1 MRRLTAWVFIVF
13 AVAASVCRAG
23 TFDPERDVGVALK
36 KGAVVLTVPAGAH
49 LKASFMEVALAKG
62 QSGTLKVGPLPPTRE
77 KDELGDG
84 IWHDRVVIPVAGDGL
99 KGTVELMVTY
109 QPCTE
114 GKGGVCYP
122 PTDRVLNVKASEI
135 PPLKAA
141 APEKPAAAP
150 PAEKPAAAAPAPQP
164 AEAAPAAAPAQAAPA
179 TPAPAKRGSPWALVW
194 SFLVVFAFGMGASFT
209 PCVYPMIPI
218 TMAIIGAKGGG
229 KLRGFTLSLAL
240 VLGMAVTYTTL
251 GVLAAKSG
259 AAAGSWAQ
267 RPEFLIPVSILFSL
281 FALSLFGAFEIRLP
295 DALQQKLQGD
305 GSRKGYLGAFTM
317 GMVLGPLSAP
327 CVGPVIGSVILGIAQ
342 RGEVALGA
350 AQMFTFALGMGT
362 LFLVTGTFA
371 AALPRSGD
379 WLDRFKQGMGLVVL
393 GFAVWNVRLVL
404 PGWAVAGLW
413 AVVLLVAAP
422 VLGAFRSTD
431 SLLGGFFRG
440 LGFLALALGLLCGV
454 KAAEDGLD
462 VKLLPRGGAAAEAK
476 AASVWMEQD
485 LEGALAQ
492 AKAGGKLVLV
502 DTYADWCAQCKE
514 LDEKTWPDPAIQAW
528 IKDKAVAVR
537 INTDKDRKD
546 LRERLGVRSYP
557 TVLVLDAEG
566 RILRTTLGF
575 QPPAEMLRFLRS

>member
-1 MRRLTAWVFIVF
+1 
-13 AVAASVCRAG
+13 AG
-23 TFDPERDVGVALK
+23 TPEAGTPAA
-36 KGAVVLTVPAGAH
+36 GTPEAGTPAV
-49 LKASFMEVALAKG
+49 
-62 QSGTLKVGPLPPTRE
+62 
-77 KDELGDG
+77 
-84 IWHDRVVIPVAGDGL
+84 
-99 KGTVELMVTY
+99 
-109 QPCTE
+109 
-114 GKGGVCYP
+114 
-122 PTDRVLNVKASEI
+122 
-135 PPLKAA
+135 
-141 APEKPAAAP
+141 KPAD
-150 PAEKPAAAAPAPQP
+150 
-164 AEAAPAAAPAQAAPA
+164 AAPAAAPAPA
-179 TPAPAKRGSPWALVW
+179 RKDTTWAVIW

-267 RPEFLIPVSILFSL
+267 RPEFLIPVSVLFSL

-404 PGWAVAGLW
+404 PAWAVAGLW
-413 AVVLLVAAP
+413 AAVLLVAAP

-462 VKLLPRGGAAAEAK
+462 VKLLPRGGAAVEAK
-476 AASVWMEQD
+476 AAGLWMEQD
-485 LEGALAQ
+485 LEGALAK

-528 IKDKAVAVR
+528 IQEKAVAVR

-575 QPPAEMLRFLRS
+575 QPPAEMLKFLKS